1 MNDFFETIKISN
13 SKIENKIEH
22 MNRINNTLYFLNIN
36 NTHAKTILNEIEAK
50 LDNKKAKL
58 RISFKFVN
66 NKITYDYEFSELLNY
81 PESLKLVINPKPC
94 IDSTNAK
101 HNYKFEFLKTYY
113 ESFKINI
120 THDTIL
126 INEKNEV
133 CETTKANI
141 YILKN
146 KILLTPPLSSGCL
159 AGTYRAKLLKEN
171 KAKEANLSIDD
182 LKNNQIFVSNALMG
196 FRPAKIEH

>member
-1 MNDFFETIKISN
+1 MNSYDFFETIKVKN
-13 SKIENKIEH
+13 SSVENKTQH
-22 MNRINNTLYFLNIN
+22 LNRINNTLLFLNIKN
-36 NTHAKTILNEIEAK
+36 FDTKTFLDNIEARLNIK
-50 LDNKKAKL
+50 EAKL
-58 RISFKFVN
+58 RINFKFVN
-66 NKITYDYEFSELLNY
+66 NKITYDYELSELINY

-101 HNYKFEFLKTYY
+101 HNFKFEFLKTYY
-113 ESFKINI
+113 ESFKISYAD
-120 THDTIL
+120 DTIL

-171 KAKEANLSIDD
+171 KAKEAN
-182 LKNNQIFVSNALMG
+182 F
-196 FRPAKIEH
+196 